1 MNRPQAFLPLH
12 ITLVKSKK
20 GDVYAYYVRGKFR
33 KRILGELWSEVF
45 LRNYQ
50 RIDAEFGHSSA
61 LSAPPA
67 MGEGRPLA

>member
-1 MNRPQAFLPLH
+1 MTIPAYRPMYIVLNR
-12 ITLVKSKK
+12 SKK